1 MRKKAVKNQV
11 MKKFPM
17 IADTIFYTAAS
28 WFAAVGILRWL
39 RAPTAICFAAAT
51 LIACS
56 VGGIA
61 FFLLYRR
68 GAKRFLG
75 KKKQEQLQALMLHLT
90 LESDD
95 NIKELLEK
103 AFSADGRDIA
113 KAETLVVDDKPLIP
127 LFTMQPLSA
136 DTVALLLKQYKRQ
149 PFLLACNRLSPEAE
163 RLLASFAREWMD
175 GEEVY
180 DLLSRTQTIPGCMI
194 CGEIERKNLRSRLQR
209 MVSKKNAYPFF
220 VSGAGLLVM
229 SLFVLFPAYYLISGC
244 LLLLA
249 SVLTRAFGHA

>member
-1 MRKKAVKNQV
+1 
-11 MKKFPM
+11 
-17 IADTIFYTAAS
+17 
-28 WFAAVGILRWL
+28 
-39 RAPTAICFAAAT
+39 
-51 LIACS
+51 
-56 VGGIA
+56 
-61 FFLLYRR
+61 
-68 GAKRFLG
+68 
-75 KKKQEQLQALMLHLT
+75 MLHLT

-113 KAETLVVDDKPLIP
+113 KAETLVVDGKPLIP

-175 GEEVY
+175 GEAVY